1 MIIYS
6 VIFFSLNYIF
16 PSLNLFSAGRS
27 GGRFAVRHAERR
39 AEPSDRRGERFLHEE
54 SVGGSF
60 PAFRQQ
66 IGDEAFR

>member
-1 MIIYS
+1 MVIYAA
-6 VIFFSLNYIF
+6 IFLPFNYIF
-16 PSLNLFSAGRS
+16 ASLYLFSAGRS
-27 GGRFAVRHAERR
+27 GGRFAVRYAERR

-66 IGDEAFR
+66 VGDEAFR